1 MHRKGTDHFM
11 GIQKLLFSKNGL
23 STQKLANLLLT
34 YEEGDRIPTV
44 TELNDE
50 IHLARGTV
58 QNAIKLLQKSGAVE
72 LESHGKS
79 GTILK
84 KRDMKR
90 LLEIAG
96 IHMILGVMP
105 LPYSRRYEG
114 LATGLVANMENQ
126 YDIPISLAFMRGS
139 RNRVS
144 LVLCDRYDFAVIS
157 QYAAQW
163 MIDQGVPIRIVKSF
177 GLHSY
182 LSNHVMMFHEKGC
195 TEVQDGMKIGVDQS
209 SVDQKEMTEWACR
222 DNKVVFTNVE
232 YTQVLQKVLSGEV
245 DAAVWNMDEIQDKL
259 YDMGYKILDFQE
271 EKDTEAVIVVKKDR
285 KELVSLISRLID
297 AEVVLNNQ
305 KLVMEG
311 KLVASY

>member
-1 MHRKGTDHFM
+1 M

-23 STQKLANLLLT
+23 STRKHANLLLAFQ
-34 YEEGDRIPTV
+34 EGDRIPTV
-44 TELNDE
+44 TELNDQ
-50 IHLARGTV
+50 IQLARGTV
-58 QNAIKLLQKSGAVE
+58 QNAIKLLQQCGAVE

-84 KRDMKR
+84 KRDVKK

-96 IHMILGVMP
+96 ITNILGVMP

-114 LATGLVANMENQ
+114 LATGLVASMENS

-144 LVLCDRYDFAVIS
+144 MVLCDRYDFAVIS
-157 QYAAQW
+157 RYAAQR
-163 MIDQGVPIRIVKSF
+163 MIDGGMPIRIVKSF

-182 LSNHVMMFHEKGC
+182 LSNHIMVFHDRRCKD
-195 TEVQDGMKIGVDQS
+195 VQDGMKIGVDQS

-222 DNKVVFTNVE
+222 GKEVDYINVE

-245 DAAVWNMDEIQDKL
+245 DAAVWNMDEIRDKL
-259 YDMGYKILDFQE
+259 YDMSYRILDFKQ

-285 KELVSLISRLID
+285 KELVSLIGSLID
-297 AEVVLNNQ
+297 ADVVLKNQ
-305 KLVMEG
+305 QLVMEG
-311 KLVASY
+311 KLIASY

>member
-1 MHRKGTDHFM
+1 M

-23 STQKLANLLLT
+23 STRKLANLLIT

-50 IHLARGTV
+50 IRLARGTV
-58 QNAIKLLQKSGAVE
+58 QNAIKLLQQCGAVE

-84 KRDMKR
+84 RRDVKK

-96 IHMILGVMP
+96 INTILGVMP

-114 LATGLVANMENQ
+114 LATGLVANVENR
-126 YDIPISLAFMRGS
+126 YDIPVSLAFMRGS

-144 LVLCDRYDFAVIS
+144 LVVCDRYDFAVVS
-157 QYAAQW
+157 RYAAQR
-163 MIDQGVPIRIVKSF
+163 MIDSGMPIRIVKSF

-182 LSNHVMMFHEKGC
+182 LSNHIVVFHDKNC
-195 TEVQDGMKIGVDQS
+195 TGVQDGMRIGVDQS
-209 SVDQKEMTEWACR
+209 SVDQKEMTEWACQGK
-222 DNKVVFTNVE
+222 KVEFVNVE
-232 YTQVLQKVLSGEV
+232 YTQVLQKVQSGEV
-245 DAAVWNMDEIQDKL
+245 DAAVWNMDEIRDKL
-259 YDMGYKILDFQE
+259 YDMSYKILDFEQ

-285 KELVSLISRLID
+285 RELVSLIGSLID
-297 AEVVLNNQ
+297 VDVVLNNQ

-311 KLVASY
+311 KLIASY

>member
-1 MHRKGTDHFM
+1 M

-23 STQKLANLLLT
+23 STRKLANLLLAFQ
-34 YEEGDRIPTV
+34 EGDRIPTV
-44 TELNDE
+44 TELNDQ
-50 IHLARGTV
+50 IQLARGTV
-58 QNAIKLLQKSGAVE
+58 QNAIKLLQQCGAVE

-84 KRDMKR
+84 KRDVKK

-96 IHMILGVMP
+96 ITNILGVMP

-114 LATGLVANMENQ
+114 LATGLVASMENS

-144 LVLCDRYDFAVIS
+144 MVLCDRYDFAVIS
-157 QYAAQW
+157 RYAAQR
-163 MIDQGVPIRIVKSF
+163 MIDGGMPIRIVKSF

-182 LSNHVMMFHEKGC
+182 LSNHIMVFHDRRCKD
-195 TEVQDGMKIGVDQS
+195 VQDGMKIGVDQS
-209 SVDQKEMTEWACR
+209 SVDQKEMAEWACR
-222 DNKVVFTNVE
+222 GKEVDYINVE

-245 DAAVWNMDEIQDKL
+245 DAAVWNMDEIRDKL
-259 YDMGYKILDFQE
+259 YDMSYRILDFKQ

-285 KELVSLISRLID
+285 KELVSLIGSLID
-297 AEVVLNNQ
+297 ADVVLKNQ
-305 KLVMEG
+305 QLVMEG
-311 KLVASY
+311 KLIASY